1 MIDLATLINQCV
13 NPAHKVVM
21 EAIIKVESSGN
32 PLVLGLNKGYKLQT
46 QPKNEEQAKAWAEYL
61 EQHDYNFDVGLGQV
75 NIKNIHKY
83 GYKAK
88 DMLDPCLN
96 LKIAS
101 DILDKNYQVALATD
115 NSAKALQKAIS
126 AYNTGNFNSGFSNGY
141 VHKVN
146 AKLGT
151 SLALNGEIPPII
163 STSSKHQI
171 KTIKVRDNE
180 TTKVVNN
187 NHQHA
192 EEKTEANPYS
202 SRTVM
207 FVAPQKA
214 SREEYA
220 NATNPKT
227 LY

>member
-1 MIDLATLINQCV
+1 MLINQCV

-46 QPKNEEQAKAWAEYL
+46 QPKDIEQAKAWAEYL
-61 EQHDYNFDVGLGQV
+61 EEHDYNFDVGLGQV

-88 DMLDPCLN
+88 DLLDPCLN

-101 DILDKNYQVALATD
+101 DILDKNYQLALATD

-126 AYNTGNFNSGFSNGY
+126 AYNTGNFSSGFNNGY
-141 VHKVN
+141 VNKVN
-146 AKLGT
+146 SKLGT
-151 SLALNGEIPPII
+151 SLALNREIPPIV
-163 STSSKHQI
+163 STGHKQTV
-171 KTIKVRDNE
+171 KTIKVRNSE
-180 TTKVVNN
+180 ATEIAQKT
-187 NHQHA
+187 Q
-192 EEKTEANPYS
+192 EKSEANPYS

-220 NATNPKT
+220 NATNPQA

>member
-1 MIDLATLINQCV
+1 MIDLAMLINQCV

-46 QPKNEEQAKAWAEYL
+46 QPKDIEQAKAWAEYL
-61 EQHDYNFDVGLGQV
+61 EEHDYNFDVGLGQV

-126 AYNTGNFNSGFSNGY
+126 AYNTGNFSQGFSNGY

-146 AKLGT
+146 SKLGT
-151 SLALNGEIPPII
+151 SLALNQEVPPII
-163 STSSKHQI
+163 STTSKQQVRTI
-171 KTIKVRDNE
+171 KTKEVKHEEIISKE
-180 TTKVVNN
+180 TGT
-187 NHQHA
+187 
-192 EEKTEANPYS
+192 NPYS
-202 SRTVM
+202 SKTVM
-207 FVAPQKA
+207 YVAPYKA
-214 SREEYA
+214 TSQELADASY
-220 NATNPKT
+220 K
-227 LY
+227 